1 MNPRVNEMGLQFATL
16 CPAFCE
22 TDMATE
28 AFLTDTSTTLLDFDG
43 CMETARDTKARLG
56 VNR

>member
-1 MNPRVNEMGLQFATL
+1 MGLQFATL

-22 TDMATE
+22 TDMATD
-28 AFLTDTSTTLLDFDG
+28 AFLTDTSTTFLDFDG